1 MSDPILPFAVWAP
14 GTNQNSIPAN
24 DNALRSEIL
33 NGDVISEST
42 TAQPGSPA
50 DGDIYIIPAAAT
62 GAQWST
68 FDQYDLTIYKSGT
81 WYAFAPVEGIVV
93 NVAGVLKRWT
103 GAAYTTVTTLT
114 TLGVSAYMQTLLDD
128 ATALAARN
136 TLGVSPRYRY
146 HAFTDCAIAGSGGGV
161 GLVPAG
167 AGTAAAWSTMDP
179 PSSNFV
185 GVIVGA
191 SGTTTSGRTYIYSSA
206 VNSDPLLLGGGVAT
220 FYARAAVPTL
230 STGSETFSI
239 RHGFFDTLT
248 GESTDAVMFRYTHS
262 VNGGKWEAV
271 CRSNNVETA
280 ADTGVTVAAGIAAAD
295 FETFEITVNAGAT
308 SVEFKIDGAVV
319 ATITTNIPSGAGR
332 FVGHG
337 CLGLKSAGTTSTQM
351 LAVDLVEISVD
362 LTTPR

>member
-1 MSDPILPFAVWAP
+1 
-14 GTNQNSIPAN
+14 
-24 DNALRSEIL
+24 
-33 NGDVISEST
+33 
-42 TAQPGSPA
+42 
-50 DGDIYIIPAAAT
+50 
-62 GAQWST
+62 
-68 FDQYDLTIYKSGT
+68 
-81 WYAFAPVEGIVV
+81 
-93 NVAGVLKRWT
+93 
-103 GAAYTTVTTLT
+103 
-114 TLGVSAYMQTLLDD
+114 
-128 ATALAARN
+128 
-136 TLGVSPRYRY
+136 
-146 HAFTDCAIAGSGGGV
+146 
-161 GLVPAG
+161 
-167 AGTAAAWSTMDP
+167 
-179 PSSNFV
+179 
-185 GVIVGA
+185 
-191 SGTTTSGRTYIYSSA
+191 
-206 VNSDPLLLGGGVAT
+206 VAT